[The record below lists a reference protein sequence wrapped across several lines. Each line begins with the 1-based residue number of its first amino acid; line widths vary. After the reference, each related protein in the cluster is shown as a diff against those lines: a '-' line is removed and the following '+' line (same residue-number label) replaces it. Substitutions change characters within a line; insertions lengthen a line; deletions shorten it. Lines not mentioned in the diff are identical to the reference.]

1 MNEKINEKEVGVE
14 LRVQD
19 LLMAY
24 LRQWKLIVICI
35 LIASTI
41 AWGVTFFCMTPM
53 YQASA
58 TVYVSN
64 RSGGGSNQDNV
75 SSGDVSASVYLVQ
88 NYVVLAKSDL
98 VLEKVAAN
106 LGEGYTAAGLY
117 GAVSTSQITNTVI
130 LTLHVSHK
138 DPYEAENIAN
148 HLAEVLTQEGPNLI
162 AGSYAGIIDTAR
174 VPTAPYSP
182 DYPSNIVTG
191 AAIGLLLAVVYVTI
205 QFLKDTRIKDENDLT
220 DMFNLPILGRIPDF
234 NDSVT
239 GTRYA
244 ETETEGGEEA

>member
-1 MNEKINEKEVGVE
+1 MNEKINEKEAGLE

-24 LRQWKLIVICI
+24 LRQWKLIVICV
-35 LIASTI
+35 LVGATI

-58 TVYVSN
+58 TIFINNTNTVNDKDTVT
-64 RSGGGSNQDNV
+64 
-75 SSGDVSASVYLVQ
+75 SGDLSAAIYLVK
-88 NYVVLAKSDL
+88 NYTIVAKSDL
-98 VLEKVAAN
+98 VLDEVANN
-106 LGEGYTAAGLY
+106 LGGNYTAAGLSS
-117 GAVSTSQITNTVI
+117 AITTSQIENTIV

-138 DPYEAENIAN
+138 DPYEAQRITNE
-148 HLAEVLTQEGPNLI
+148 LAKVLIDKGPDVI
-162 AGSYAGIIDTAR
+162 KGSDAQIVDTAR
-174 VPTAPYSP
+174 VPAAPYSP
-182 DYPSNIVTG
+182 DYPMNIITG
-191 AAIGLLLAVVYVTI
+191 AAAGMLLAIVYATI
-205 QFLKDTRIKDENDLT
+205 QFMKDTRIKDENDLT

-244 ETETEGGEEA
+244 ETDSEGGEEV